1 MARILV
7 AEDDKAVQSF
17 VSRALAHRGH
27 AVTAVDDGLQALE
40 ALHEVGQ
47 GADQG
52 AGPGAGDAAGFD
64 LLITDIVMPGLD
76 GIALA
81 LKVARDRP
89 DLPIL
94 MMTGYSAERQRAHN
108 LEELI
113 CRVITKPF
121 SLEQICKTAEEVL
134 ATGPAR
140 RRPEAAGASSRRRAY
155 SRSELA

>member
-1 MARILV
+1 MARILL

-40 ALHEVGQ
+40 ALNETGSE
-47 GADQG
+47 
-52 AGPGAGDAAGFD
+52 AGFD

-89 DLPIL
+89 NLPIL

-134 ATGPAR
+134 AAGPATR
-140 RRPEAAGASSRRRAY
+140 LPEPAGAAPGRRAF
-155 SRSELA
+155 S

>member
-1 MARILV
+1 MARILL

-40 ALHEVGQ
+40 ALHEVGVE
-47 GADQG
+47 
-52 AGPGAGDAAGFD
+52 AGAGFD

-81 LKVARDRP
+81 LKIARDRP
-89 DLPIL
+89 NLPIL

-121 SLEQICKTAEEVL
+121 NLEQICKAAEEVL
-134 ATGPAR
+134 AAGPTTR
-140 RRPEAAGASSRRRAY
+140 LPEPASTAP
-155 SRSELA
+155 

>member
-27 AVTAVDDGLQALE
+27 AVTAVDDGLEALE
-40 ALHEVGQ
+40 ALHE
-47 GADQG
+47 
-52 AGPGAGDAAGFD
+52 AGDETGESAGFD
-64 LLITDIVMPGLD
+64 LLITDIGMPGLD

-89 DLPIL
+89 NLPIL

-108 LEELI
+108 L
-113 CRVITKPF
+113 
-121 SLEQICKTAEEVL
+121 
-134 ATGPAR
+134 
-140 RRPEAAGASSRRRAY
+140 
-155 SRSELA
+155 

>member
-1 MARILV
+1 MARILL
-7 AEDDKAVQSF
+7 AEDDRAVQSF

-40 ALHEVGQ
+40 AL
-47 GADQG
+47 GA
-52 AGPGAGDAAGFD
+52 AGSEAGSEAGFD

-81 LKVARDRP
+81 LKVARDCP
-89 DLPIL
+89 KLPIL

-121 SLEQICKTAEEVL
+121 SLEQICKAAEEVL
-134 ATGPAR
+134 AAGSATR
-140 RRPEAAGASSRRRAY
+140 SPETAGAAPGHGAFS
-155 SRSELA
+155 

>member
-1 MARILV
+1 MARILL

-27 AVTAVDDGLQALE
+27 AITAVDDGLQALE
-40 ALHEVGQ
+40 ALHE
-47 GADQG
+47 
-52 AGPGAGDAAGFD
+52 AGDEAGFD

-89 DLPIL
+89 NLPIL

-121 SLEQICKTAEEVL
+121 NLEQICKAAEEVL
-134 ATGPAR
+134 AAGPTTR
-140 RRPEAAGASSRRRAY
+140 LPEPAGAAPGRRAI
-155 SRSELA
+155 S

>member
-1 MARILV
+1 MARILL

-40 ALHEVGQ
+40 ALHE
-47 GADQG
+47 
-52 AGPGAGDAAGFD
+52 AGDEAGAGFD

-89 DLPIL
+89 NLPIL

-121 SLEQICKTAEEVL
+121 SLEQICKAAEEVL
-134 ATGPAR
+134 AAGPTTR
-140 RRPEAAGASSRRRAY
+140 LPETAGAGPGRRTF
-155 SRSELA
+155 S

>member
-7 AEDDKAVQSF
+7 AEDDEAVRSF

-40 ALHEVGQ
+40 ALDE
-47 GADQG
+47 
-52 AGPGAGDAAGFD
+52 AGFEAGFD

-81 LKVARDRP
+81 LKVARDGP
-89 DLPIL
+89 NLPIL

-121 SLEQICKTAEEVL
+121 SLEQICRAAEEVL
-134 ATGPAR
+134 AAGPEPR
-140 RRPEAAGASSRRRAY
+140 LPETAAAAPGRQAIS
-155 SRSELA
+155 

>member
-1 MARILV
+1 MARILL

-40 ALHEVGQ
+40 TLHE
-47 GADQG
+47 
-52 AGPGAGDAAGFD
+52 AGFD

-76 GIALA
+76 GIALS

-89 DLPIL
+89 NLPIL

-121 SLEQICKTAEEVL
+121 SLEQICKAADEVL
-134 ATGPAR
+134 AEGPAGR
-140 RRPEAAGASSRRRAY
+140 RSEAAGARPGRRAF
-155 SRSELA
+155 S

>member
-1 MARILV
+1 MARILL

-40 ALHEVGQ
+40 ALDE
-47 GADQG
+47 
-52 AGPGAGDAAGFD
+52 AGFD

-81 LKVARDRP
+81 LKIARDRP
-89 DLPIL
+89 NLPIL

-121 SLEQICKTAEEVL
+121 SLEQICKAAEEVL
-134 ATGPAR
+134 AAGLTTRLPD
-140 RRPEAAGASSRRRAY
+140 PAGAPPGHRAF
-155 SRSELA
+155 S

>member
-1 MARILV
+1 MARILL

-17 VSRALAHRGH
+17 VSRALAYRGH
-27 AVTAVDDGLQALE
+27 KVTAVDDGLQALE
-40 ALHEVGQ
+40 AL
-47 GADQG
+47 DQ
-52 AGPGAGDAAGFD
+52 AAFD

-81 LKVARDRP
+81 LKVARDQP

-108 LEELI
+108 LDALI

-121 SLEQICKTAEEVL
+121 SLEQICQAAEEVL
-134 ATGPAR
+134 AEGPASR
-140 RRPEAAGASSRRRAY
+140 LPEAAGAGPLRRVSS
-155 SRSELA
+155 

>member
-1 MARILV
+1 MKTAHGDAVLADTGNGMARILV

-27 AVTAVDDGLQALE
+27 RVTAVDDGLQALE
-40 ALHEVGQ
+40 ALDET
-47 GADQG
+47 
-52 AGPGAGDAAGFD
+52 GFDID

-76 GIALA
+76 GIALS

-89 DLPIL
+89 NLPIL

-108 LEELI
+108 LEALI

-121 SLEQICKTAEEVL
+121 SLEQICKAAEEVL
-134 ATGPAR
+134 AAGPAR
-140 RRPEAAGASSRRRAY
+140 RPEPAGAAPGRRAF
-155 SRSELA
+155 S